1 MRYAAFLRG
10 VMPTNC
16 KMPELKKAFE
26 KAGFTDVKTLLGSGN
41 VMFDAPKT
49 PIPALE
55 GKVEAAIQ
63 KSLGKSFFTIVRP
76 IDELRAL
83 IESDP
88 FKGVKLKPDSK
99 KIVTFLRKPP
109 PDLDLPIEQD
119 NARILKLEGNNL
131 FTVYAPTPK
140 GPVFMKLIEKAAG
153 GKEQTTRTWDTVQK
167 AAKA

>member
-26 KAGFTDVKTLLGSGN
+26 NAGFTDEKTLLGSGN
-41 VMFDAPKT
+41 VIFDAPKT

-55 GKVEAAIQ
+55 RKVEAAMQ
-63 KSLGKSFFTIVRP
+63 KSLGRSFLTIVRP

-109 PDLDLPIEQD
+109 TGLDLPIEQD
-119 NARILKLEGNNL
+119 NARILKLEGNDL
-131 FTVYAPTPK
+131 FTVYSPTPK

-167 AAKA
+167 AAKG